1 MSFLFNGSY
10 FIFSTLQISGFF
22 MEREKDFSYFA
33 VGVSL
38 SYKRR
43 MFLGKDWLI
52 DFKNGGGKRK
62 LKELSSFII

>member
-1 MSFLFNGSY
+1 
-10 FIFSTLQISGFF
+10 

-33 VGVSL
+33 IGVSL

-52 DFKNGGGKRK
+52 DFKNGVGKKRK